1 MAFKKVAI
9 VIMICGLVFLFSGDP
24 GLTKMNVSEKEIEK
38 LTSEY
43 SGSTT
48 VNETDKVDQNLT
60 SENDP
65 ADTDESEEEI
75 GVIYLNVV
83 KAVHRFEQQTGK
95 FPCNPKKILF
105 RNGKFINQQLH
116 CIWDHLD

>member
-1 MAFKKVAI
+1 MAFKKAAI
-9 VIMICGLVFLFSGDP
+9 VIIVFCGLVFLSSGDP
-24 GLTKMNVSEKEIEK
+24 GYTKFNVSEEEIEK
-38 LTSEY
+38 LTSED

-48 VNETDKVDQNLT
+48 LIETDKVDQNLT

-105 RNGKFINQQLH
+105 SNGKFTYF
-116 CIWDHLD
+116 